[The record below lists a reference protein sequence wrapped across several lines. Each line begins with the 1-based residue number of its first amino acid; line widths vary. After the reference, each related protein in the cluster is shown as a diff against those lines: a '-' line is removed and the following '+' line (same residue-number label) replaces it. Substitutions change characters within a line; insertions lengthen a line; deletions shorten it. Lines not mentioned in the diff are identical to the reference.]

1 MDNSKDNPLLGFFII
16 GAIIFFCMYQEN
28 TNLRK
33 DCEKLNTQIEELQ
46 EKLDDANN
54 DAVSYEFL
62 YCNAIHHRSKE
73 CIISL
78 KEWQQVDPTGEVR
91 RDIIKE
97 AMLNK
102 IR

>member
-1 MDNSKDNPLLGFFII
+1 
-16 GAIIFFCMYQEN
+16 MYQGN
-28 TNLRK
+28 THLHKNC
-33 DCEKLNTQIEELQ
+33 DELNTQIEELQ
-46 EKLDDANN
+46 EKLDDANS

-78 KEWQQVDPTGEVR
+78 KEWQKIDPTGEVR

-97 AMLNK
+97 AMLSK